1 MTLQADYLVLATFLD
16 ALFRYAD
23 VGTWVAWRAFR
34 DDADKTR
41 PVFIEWSQIAD
52 IVTPLSPI
60 ADAAAALATRAA
72 QFEHPAVFCPPIA
85 TFKDAT
91 SAKEANLAN
100 GLALSVECDERPAD
114 ARNVLEQLL
123 GPATVIV
130 ASGGFTKTGE
140 PKLHLHWRLNEPTS
154 DGESHAALKRARTI
168 ATRIV
173 GGDATNVPAVHPIRW
188 PGSWHRKAEPR
199 LTTIVAADA
208 DRELTLSD
216 ALELL
221 EAALELAAVPSSS
234 GDVTTYQFISE
245 SSETKEL
252 VRQMATSEH
261 MHEPIIRLAM
271 KFMLAGMP
279 DPQCVLVLRGLMEA
293 IPEDQR
299 GSTDRWQ
306 GHYNDIPRAV
316 RTGRERIG
324 GPSSTSSVDFSGL
337 LNNQP
342 IEAPAIIVTKKPEQQ
357 DIPSELLDPPG
368 VLGDITRYGL
378 ATSVLPIPIF
388 AVQAAL
394 AIGSVVCGRRYRTDQ
409 MNFSSLYF
417 MNVAKSGTGKEHA
430 KRTIENVLR
439 AAGVDR
445 HIAGSAYSSAGAV
458 FSALLIQPQH
468 ITVIDEFG
476 RYLESANGARDPHRG
491 EALTQLME
499 AFGRVDGFMRTPQ
512 YSTMTLTPAAAAG
525 HQPRVISRPAL
536 TMLAM
541 TTPSTFYASMKS
553 SRILDGFLN
562 RFLIVEHQAPRQE
575 SVLAQ
580 DIAVPATV
588 VSWIK
593 QLLRSPGNLDINTLI
608 EHVPD
613 PVVIPMYEPAVAS
626 SKTFEREMN
635 ALANRLEAEGLGDM
649 PIRAREI
656 AMRLS
661 LVVALSEVPDDTA
674 VLSEHFDWAARY
686 VRFFLHQTI
695 AALRGRVA
703 DTATERTRMVLLNAI
718 RAAGERGLTS
728 RDISREK
735 SLIGIPKR
743 DRTEAIESLLTGE
756 LVAWVNVQTGGRPRQ
771 ALVALAEAEAG
782 VIADI
787 SLGSKNMERAS

>member
-1 MTLQADYLVLATFLD
+1 VTLHADAATLTTFVD
-16 ALFRYAD
+16 ALFRYVD
-23 VGTWVAWRAFR
+23 EGTFVSFRAFR
-34 DDADKTR
+34 DDADKTA
-41 PVFIEWSQIAD
+41 PVFIESVPVDDRGTPAIAEFA
-52 IVTPLSPI
+52 T
-60 ADAAAALATRAA
+60 AFATRAA
-72 QFEHPAVFCPPIA
+72 QFPFPAVFCPPIA
-85 TFKDAT
+85 TFSNPQRAR
-91 SAKEANLAN
+91 EADLAN
-100 GLALSVECDERPAD
+100 GVALSVECDTHPST
-114 ARNVLEQLL
+114 ARSHLESVL
-123 GPATVIV
+123 GPATVVV
-130 ASGGFTKTGE
+130 ASGGRWVDAHGRE
-140 PKLHLHWRLNEPTS
+140 HDKLHLHWRLSEPTT
-154 DGESHAALKRARTI
+154 DADEHARLKRARI
-168 ATRIV
+168 LATALV

-188 PGSWHRKAEPR
+188 PGSWHRKSEPR
-199 LTTIVAADA
+199 LAKIVAADL
-208 DRELTLSD
+208 DRELVLSD

-221 EAALELAAVPSSS
+221 EAAAPASVR
-234 GDVTTYQFISE
+234 DVTSRQTSGE
-245 SSETKEL
+245 VGETPEL
-252 VRQMATSEH
+252 IRQLMTGEH
-261 MHEPIIRLAM
+261 MHEPLIRLAM
-271 KFMLAGMP
+271 KYLLGGMP
-279 DPQCVLVLRGLMEA
+279 DPQCVLTLRGLMEA
-293 IPEDQR
+293 IPDASR
-299 GSTDRWQ
+299 GSADRWQ
-306 GHYNDIPRAV
+306 AHYNDVPRTV
-316 RTGRERIG
+316 RTARERIG
-324 GPSSTSSVDFSGL
+324 GTPPTPATVVDFSGL
-337 LNNQP
+337 LEQPP
-342 IEAPAIIVTKKPEQQ
+342 IEAPAIVIARKPEQQ
-357 DIPSELLDPPG
+357 DIPNELLEPPG
-368 VLGDITRYGL
+368 ILGDITRYGL

-439 AAGVDR
+439 AAGADR

-468 ITVIDEFG
+468 IAVIDEFG

-512 YSTMTLTPAAAAG
+512 YSTMTLTPSAAASQ
-525 HQPRVISRPAL
+525 QPRVISRPAL
-536 TMLAM
+536 TLLAM

-575 SVLAQ
+575 SVVAQ
-580 DIAVPATV
+580 DISVPASV
-588 VSWIK
+588 VAWIG
-593 QLLRSPGNLDINTLI
+593 QMLQSPGNIDINTLI

-613 PVVIPMYEPAVAS
+613 PAVIPMFETALAG
-626 SKTFEREMN
+626 SKAFEREMN
-635 ALANRLEAEGLGDM
+635 TLANRLEREGLGDM

-661 LVVALSEVPDDTA
+661 LIVSLAEVPDA
-674 VLSEHFDWAARY
+674 PAILSEHFDWAARY

-703 DTATERTRMVLLNAI
+703 DTATERTRMALLNAI
-718 RAAGERGLTS
+718 QAAGERGLTP

-756 LVAWVNVQTGGRPRQ
+756 LVAWTNVSTGGRARH
-771 ALVALAEAEAG
+771 ALVALAEAETG

-787 SLGSKNMERAS
+787 SLPSKNLERAS